1 MAGNLKEVNYA
12 RYCRVCKHRKVKETE
27 DPCIECLA
35 EGARIDTHKPR
46 NFVKGGISDAR
57 SKSKQ

>member
-27 DPCIECLA
+27 DPCNECLA

-46 NFVKGGISDAR
+46 YFEKGAVKNG
-57 SKSKQ
+57 KSK